1 MGGCILYCEYTG
13 TVKSP
18 YYYLFHLFRPL
29 HYVVWACMLVVSV
42 RGRCCS
48 SWCTVMS
55 FVFRRDP
62 SHKQLRWC
70 TDSCV
75 VPWLS
80 MAAHA
85 PRPLHAQQLE
95 TFWDTEAKFVQ
106 HVLLRRA
113 DHALHGFYFRIWGS
127 GLLHRISDFDSGPLF
142 FIATDALNPN
152 PELLNLAL

>member
-95 TFWDTEAKFVQ
+95 TFGTQKRSLSSTCCFGGLTMLFTDFISGFGVQ
-106 HVLLRRA
+106 
-113 DHALHGFYFRIWGS
+113 DYCIGSRILIQDPFS
-127 GLLHRISDFDSGPLF
+127 S
-142 FIATDALNPN
+142 
-152 PELLNLAL
+152 